1 MLYKEIAQEIITII
15 EPNQFSSLLPMRG
28 NTVGG
33 NMEYITVIVSETIFF
48 IFHCSSTKQ
57 YNVLIVV
64 QLPEIHNLY
73 KD

>member
-1 MLYKEIAQEIITII
+1 
-15 EPNQFSSLLPMRG
+15 
-28 NTVGG
+28 
-33 NMEYITVIVSETIFF
+33 MEYITVIVSETIFF